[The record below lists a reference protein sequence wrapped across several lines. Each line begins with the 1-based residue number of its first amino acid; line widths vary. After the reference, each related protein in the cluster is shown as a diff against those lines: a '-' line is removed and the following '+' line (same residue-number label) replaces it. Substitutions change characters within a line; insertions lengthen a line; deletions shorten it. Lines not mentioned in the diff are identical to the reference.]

1 MDYIRFMLKKK
12 DKMRNMFNYQVTI
25 IFMYLTSLVKLLN
38 HGVRKMIVN
47 ISINLK
53 ILKLKFLIPP
63 NSIRNGNMMVWLKH
77 NKKNT

>member
-63 NSIRNGNMMVWLKH
+63 NSIRNGNMMV
-77 NKKNT
+77 